1 MEISWRG
8 QPSAL
13 FSLILVI
20 LTCPTRA
27 KSLPVM
33 PAEKHRAALPAT
45 DEANGEMTQPFV
57 PVAQDH

>member
-1 MEISWRG
+1 MEISWLG

-13 FSLILVI
+13 FSLMLVI
-20 LTCPTRA
+20 PMCPTRA

-33 PAEKHRAALPAT
+33 PAGKHRAALPTT
-45 DEANGEMTQPFV
+45 DEANGEMTDFFV